1 MSVSSN
7 VRKLREAAGQTIED
21 VSSGARIQLNV
32 MNGIEMGRVVRPD
45 QVEAIARYFGVSVD
59 ELEGKDA

>member
-7 VRKLREAAGQTIED
+7 VRRLRLAAGQSIED

-32 MNGIEMGRVVRPD
+32 MNGIEMGRVTRPD
-45 QVEAIARYFGVSVD
+45 QVDALARYFGVSVA
-59 ELEGKDA
+59 EMEGEA